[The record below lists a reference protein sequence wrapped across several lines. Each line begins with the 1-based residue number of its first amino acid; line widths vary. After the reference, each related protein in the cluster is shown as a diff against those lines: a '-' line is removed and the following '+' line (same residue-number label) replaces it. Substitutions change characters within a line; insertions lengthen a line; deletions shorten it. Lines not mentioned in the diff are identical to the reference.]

1 MRMTKLRADVQ
12 ALLFLLPFLVVYLLF
27 TIYPMIKGVQMSF
40 YKWTLI
46 KKIKYVGW
54 QNYENM
60 FKDNDFWASIW
71 HSTIFVLLTTPTMI
85 VLAIALALIANRN
98 SRLQKLYRSVF
109 FVPSILSVA
118 VVSFLGLFIFQ
129 PYTGFLNSLLHLIQ
143 ALPQGKEIFWLTETN
158 LAWIA
163 VGAITLWWTVGFN
176 FILYLS
182 AMQDIPD
189 DIYEAARLDGA
200 TDSQTFWQITLP
212 LLNPITKTITMLQ
225 IIASF
230 KVFLQIYIITG
241 GGPLDQTRSVIQ
253 YIWQTGFRKNN
264 LGYAATMSYMLFFIL
279 LVLSALQYWMNNRKE
294 AQLR

>member
-1 MRMTKLRADVQ
+1 MKITKLRAD
-12 ALLFLLPFLVVYLLF
+12 ALALVFLLPFLIAYLLF
-27 TIYPMIKGVQMSF
+27 TIWPMVKGVEMSF

-46 KKIKYVGW
+46 KKLKYVGW
-54 QNYENM
+54 DNYRDM
-60 FKDNDFWASIW
+60 FADHEFWAAIG
-71 HSTIFVLLTTPTMI
+71 HSAIFVVLTTPTML

-109 FVPSILSVA
+109 FLPSILSVA
-118 VVSFLGLFIFQ
+118 VASFLGLFIFQ
-129 PYTGFLNSLLHLIQ
+129 PYTGFVNSLLHLVRL
-143 ALPQGKEIFWLTETN
+143 LPEGKEIFWLTETS

-163 VGAITLWWTVGFN
+163 VTLLTLWWTVGFN

-200 TDSQTFWQITLP
+200 SDAQLFRRITLP
-212 LLNPITKTITMLQ
+212 MLSPITKTITMLQ

-241 GGPLDQTRSVIQ
+241 GGPLDQTRPVIQ

-264 LGYAATMSYMLFFIL
+264 LGYAATLSYMLFFIL

-294 AQLR
+294 ADS

>member
-1 MRMTKLRADVQ
+1 MRMTKLKADAQ
-12 ALLFLLPFLVVYLLF
+12 ALLFLLPFLIVYLLF
-27 TIYPMIKGVQMSF
+27 TVWPMIKGVQMSL

-46 KKIKYVGW
+46 KRLKYVGW
-54 QNYENM
+54 HNYQNM
-60 FKDNDFWASIW
+60 FHDQEFWASLW

-85 VLAIALALIANRN
+85 ILAIILALIANRN
-98 SRLQKLYRSVF
+98 SRLQKFYRSVF
-109 FVPSILSVA
+109 FLPSILSVA
-118 VVSFLGLFIFQ
+118 VASFLGLFIFQ
-129 PYTGFLNSLLHLIQ
+129 PYTGFLNSLLHLVHM
-143 ALPQGKEIFWLTETN
+143 LPAGKEIFWLTETN

-163 VGAITLWWTVGFN
+163 VGFLTLWWTVGFN

-189 DIYEAARLDGA
+189 EIYEAARLDGA
-200 TDSQTFWQITLP
+200 TDSALFWQVTLP
-212 LLNPITKTITMLQ
+212 LLAPITKTITMLQ

-241 GGPLDQTRSVIQ
+241 GGPLDQTRPVIQ

-279 LVLSALQYWMNNRKE
+279 LVLSALQYGLNNRKE
-294 AQLR
+294 AQMR